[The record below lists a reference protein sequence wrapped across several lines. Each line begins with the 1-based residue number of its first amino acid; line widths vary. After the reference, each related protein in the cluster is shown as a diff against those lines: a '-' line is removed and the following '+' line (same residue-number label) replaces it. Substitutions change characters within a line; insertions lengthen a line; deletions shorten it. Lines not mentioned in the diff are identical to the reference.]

1 MARKYRGVS
10 VRGEE
15 SIQIEFMFK
24 GKRCREIINLPPTA
38 KNLAYSNRRRISIL
52 SKIERGDF
60 DYSTEFPKSRSAI
73 AKASKSGCH
82 ILVKDALNDW
92 LVSCQ
97 KRHAYSTVRDYNSA
111 VGFHLEPRFGH
122 YTLDELNRQEIE
134 TWINGLE
141 ISAKRIN
148 NVLTPLRQVMEK
160 AYLDELIDSNP
171 LDRVKNLKVHTR
183 EPEPFTL
190 EEISGILSVLE
201 GSPKYAIQFGFWTG
215 VRTSE
220 LLGLR
225 WAHVAKDFSS
235 VDIQEALV
243 HGRVKEPKTK
253 AGRRKIFLHITAKD
267 ALLQQRALNISSD
280 YVFIDPIS
288 MERWASDQ
296 PFRKRV
302 WIRALK
308 AARIKYRECYQ
319 MRHTFA
325 SQMLSND
332 KNPLWL
338 ASQMGHSD
346 WGMIRKIYGK
356 WIDNGQQES

>member
-24 GKRCREIINLPPTA
+24 GKRCRESLKLSPTD
-38 KNLAYSNRRRISIL
+38 KNLAYASRRRISLL

-60 DYSTEFPKSRSAI
+60 DYTTEFPKSRSAI
-73 AKASKSGCH
+73 AKASKNGCH
-82 ILVKDALNDW
+82 ILVKDAMNDW

-111 VGFHLEPRFGH
+111 VRFHLEPRFGH

-148 NVLTPLRQVMEK
+148 NILIPLRQIMER
-160 AYLDELIDSNP
+160 AFHDELIDNNP
-171 LDRVKNLKVHTR
+171 MSRIKNLKVQTR

-190 EEISGILSVLE
+190 SEIDAILGQLE
-201 GSPKYAIQFGFWTG
+201 GSAKNAIQFGFWTG
-215 VRTSE
+215 LRTSE

-225 WAHVAKDFSS
+225 WENVSLEEGTAVIK
-235 VDIQEALV
+235 EALV
-243 HGRVKEPKTK
+243 HGRMKQPKTK
-253 AGRRKIFLHITAKD
+253 AGERKIKLHENAVLAMKAQLDIRIDSNFVFHDPKS
-267 ALLQQRALNISSD
+267 LNQ
-280 YVFIDPIS
+280 
-288 MERWASDQ
+288 WASDQ

-302 WIRALK
+302 WIPALK
-308 AARIKYRECYQ
+308 AAKVKYRECYQ

-325 SQMLSND
+325 SQMLKENQ
-332 KNPLWL
+332 NPIWL
-338 ASQMGHSD
+338 ASHMGHTD
-346 WGMIRKIYGK
+346 WGMIRKIYGRYIK
-356 WIDNGQQES
+356 D